1 MRPVNLLPSRY
12 RPARA
17 SGERRGIAYIAI
29 GTLAVVLLMLLLY
42 VVTQNGINDAKDK
55 TAQAEAETAAAQA
68 KIGQLQ
74 PYGNFAQLKVARE
87 NAVAGIAEVRFDY
100 ERLMREMAL
109 VLPHNVYLTAFT
121 SAPAGGTAPT
131 SGTTSITAT
140 GPSVSLTGC
149 APSHPGVATT
159 LVRLRQ
165 LHNIDS
171 VDLTSS
177 TKQAS
182 GTTGSACKVQWVATA
197 TFKAE
202 SAPTTPA
209 PVPARLGGGQ

>member
-1 MRPVNLLPSRY
+1 MRAVNLLPARY
-12 RPARA
+12 RRARA

-29 GTLAVVLLMLLLY
+29 GTLAVVLLMVLLY

-109 VLPHNVYLTAFT
+109 VLPHNVYLTAF
-121 SAPAGGTAPT
+121 SATPGGGTAPA
-131 SGTTSITAT
+131 SGTITAT
-140 GPSVSLTGC
+140 GPTVSLTGC

-159 LVRLRQ
+159 MVRLRQ

-177 TKQAS
+177 TKQATGT

-202 SAPTTPA
+202 SAPAGPA